1 MYNSG
6 DAAEQIVRMSLEGA
20 EVALKITG
28 AAAKNIAAALYTVL
42 KDQKKT
48 KGKARIETMLRQQR
62 PMTIY
67 TVKKEDCPEFARQAK
82 SYGIL
87 YAPIPIKK
95 GDDTIDILVFE
106 DDAGRANRIVEKF
119 KLVAENTAS
128 IKSEIEK
135 SRESRGSEQA
145 PPEQSAPQKSEE
157 DKLVDEMLEK
167 PAQKEKGQP
176 ETRQRRK
183 RILFPK
189 RRKNPLRPRL
199 PPRTAAGTQR
209 VLLTR
214 RKNPSGRNCGR
225 FRRRGS
231 RKRSCPTRKN
241 PPRQKRPR
249 RKPPPINNRPKSGN
263 TNRRRG
269 KTR

>member
-6 DAAEQIVRMSLEGA
+6 VAAEQIVRMSLEGA

-176 ETRQRRK
+176 E
-183 RILFPK
+183 
-189 RRKNPLRPRL
+189 NPAAEKADSFSKAAEKS
-199 PPRTAAGTQR
+199 PPSAPTSENSRHAEGT
-209 VLLTR
+209 
-214 RKNPSGRNCGR
+214 S
-225 FRRRGS
+225 
-231 RKRSCPTRKN
+231 N
-241 PPRQKRPR
+241 PPKKSVREELREIQAARKQEAELPHEEKPAPAKKAAQKTTTHKQPPKK
-249 RKPPPINNRPKSGN
+249 RKYKSKE
-263 TNRRRG
+263 R
-269 KTR
+269 

>member
-20 EVALKITG
+20 EFALKITG
-28 AAAKNIAAALYTVL
+28 SAAKNIAAALYTVL

-82 SYGIL
+82 GYGIL

-95 GDDTIDILVFE
+95 GDDTVDILVFE

-119 KLVAENTAS
+119 NWLRKTPPPSRVRSRNPENRAAVSRPRPSSLPRKRARRISWWTKCWKSPHKKKRAS
-128 IKSEIEK
+128 RKTH
-135 SRESRGSEQA
+135 R
-145 PPEQSAPQKSEE
+145 
-157 DKLVDEMLEK
+157 
-167 PAQKEKGQP
+167 
-176 ETRQRRK
+176 RRK
-183 RILFPK
+183 QILFPK

-214 RKNPSGRNCGR
+214 RRNPFGKNCGR
-225 FRRRGS
+225 FRRQGS
-231 RKRSCPTRKN
+231 RKRSCPMRKKRL
-241 PPRQKRPR
+241 PRKRPH
-249 RKPPPINNRPKSGN
+249 RKPPPINSRLKSGN
-263 TNRRRG
+263 PNPRRG
-269 KTR
+269 NTR

>member
-128 IKSEIEK
+128 IKSEFRWLARSLK
-135 SRESRGSEQA
+135 KKRASRKIR
-145 PPEQSAPQKSEE
+145 
-157 DKLVDEMLEK
+157 
-167 PAQKEKGQP
+167 
-176 ETRQRRK
+176 RRRK

-231 RKRSCPTRKN
+231 RKRSCLTRKN

-249 RKPPPINNRPKSGN
+249 RKPPPINSRPKSGN
-263 TNRRRG
+263 PNRRRG

>member
-28 AAAKNIAAALYTVL
+28 SAAKNIAAALYTVL

-119 KLVAENTAS
+119 KLVAETPPP
-128 IKSEIEK
+128 
-135 SRESRGSEQA
+135 SRVRSKIQRIA
-145 PPEQSAPQKSEE
+145 
-157 DKLVDEMLEK
+157 
-167 PAQKEKGQP
+167 
-176 ETRQRRK
+176 RQR
-183 RILFPK
+183 
-189 RRKNPLRPRL
+189 
-199 PPRTAAGTQR
+199 AGPAR
-209 VLLTR
+209 AVCPAKER
-214 RKNPSGRNCGR
+214 GR
-225 FRRRGS
+225 
-231 RKRSCPTRKN
+231 
-241 PPRQKRPR
+241 
-249 RKPPPINNRPKSGN
+249 
-263 TNRRRG
+263 
-269 KTR
+269 